1 MVNQLE
7 QVVFHGRRNVMGK
20 DAAAARQFQTLFR
33 HGNAGGRTDRVLLE
47 RFLDGDREA
56 AEAAFE
62 VLVARHG
69 PMVLRACRQ
78 VLTGT
83 THDAD
88 DAFQATFLL
97 LARRARS
104 IRARDSLASWLHAV
118 AVRVAND
125 ALRSANV
132 RRKHEHRSATLTPR
146 GAGDDRFEPDACA
159 VLHEELTRLPA
170 PFRAAVVLCHLEGL
184 THDQAAEQ
192 LGWPVGTVRS
202 RLARARQRLKQRLIR
217 RGLAPAALLAATAAA
232 DAAPLTLRRATVE
245 AALRAAM
252 QSTAVAALAERATH
266 ASLLTR
272 APMLVGRMLV
282 LGVVSTGLLTACR
295 YTAVTSVVPPVAAVS
310 TPPAE
315 TAPAETPPEP
325 PHRSEYLPTKRV
337 TDGDTP
343 VKIGGIWN
351 WPFLPPTDPNLAF
364 PVFDLKDF
372 KAHNDIHIYTSAR
385 MAELPGDAPSDEIV
399 ATLGKGDIY
408 CPENG
413 VIAPL
418 HGTRIG
424 ALDLPPIPHDADV
437 VVRTMALQTGAATLT
452 MRQVAEQVL
461 ANPRCRERLRLEDD
475 GRYAILR
482 PDGQIILLGAHKAG
496 DDFFGTFIPIGRVTL
511 EDVPSVW
518 PKTIKLA
525 PGDIDA
531 DIAAALVPTLNG
543 KARIDAAKGEIFIRV
558 PFDDAET
565 PILQSCAKT
574 PEARKQIKD
583 TLAVIREAEKAFGG
597 TGQTRMPT
605 PTSKE

>member
-1 MVNQLE
+1 
-7 QVVFHGRRNVMGK
+7 MGK
-20 DAAAARQFQTLFR
+20 DTAAARQLQTLFQN
-33 HGNAGGRTDRVLLE
+33 GNAGSRTDRVLLE

-88 DAFQATFLL
+88 DVFQATFLL

-132 RRKHEHRSATLTPR
+132 RRKHEHCSATLAPR
-146 GAGDDRFEPDACA
+146 GAGEDGFEPDAHA
-159 VLHEELTRLPA
+159 IVHEELTRLPA
-170 PFRAAVVLCHLEGL
+170 PFRAAVVQCHVEGL

-232 DAAPLTLRRATVE
+232 DAAPLKLRRATVE

-252 QSTAVAALAERATH
+252 RPPAVAALAERATH

-282 LGVVSTGLLTACR
+282 LGVLSTGLLTACSR
-295 YTAVTSVVPPVAAVS
+295 TTVTAVLPPVVAALAPP
-310 TPPAE
+310 TAIPPAE
-315 TAPAETPPEP
+315 TLPEP
-325 PHRSEYLPTKRV
+325 PHRSEYRPTKRV

-343 VKIGGIWN
+343 VKIGRWGIW
-351 WPFLPPTDPNLAF
+351 PFPFWPPTDPNLAF
-364 PVFDLKDF
+364 LVFDLSDPVLD
-372 KAHNDIHIYTSAR
+372 HDGCQICISAR
-385 MAELPGDAPSDEIV
+385 MAELPDDAPSDEIV

-408 CPENG
+408 SPEKG

-424 ALDLPPIPHDADV
+424 ALDLPPIPHDADPS
-437 VVRTMALQTGAATLT
+437 VRMMALQTGAATLT

-496 DDFFGTFIPIGRVTL
+496 DDFSGTFIPIGRVAL

-531 DIAAALVPTLNG
+531 DIAAALPPTLNG
-543 KARIDAAKGEIFIRV
+543 KARIDAARGEISIRV

-583 TLAVIREAEKAFGG
+583 TLAVIREAEKASGG

-605 PTSKE
+605 PTNKE